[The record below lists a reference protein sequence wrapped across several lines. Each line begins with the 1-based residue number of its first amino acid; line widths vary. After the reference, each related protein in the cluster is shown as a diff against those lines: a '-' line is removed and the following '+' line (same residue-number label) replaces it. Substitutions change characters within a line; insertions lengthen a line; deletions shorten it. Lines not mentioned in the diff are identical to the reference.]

1 MIGDRSHGLGLLL
14 GGILLLI
21 LVGTTVARVVA
32 R

>member
-1 MIGDRSHGLGLLL
+1 MIGDRSRSLDLLL

-21 LVGTTVARVVA
+21 LAGTTVARCG

>member
-1 MIGDRSHGLGLLL
+1 MIGDRSHGLGLMI

-21 LVGTTVARVVA
+21 LAGTTIARCG

>member
-21 LVGTTVARVVA
+21 LAGTTIARCC